1 MLFLGDFADGMY
13 FLESGE
19 VIVTRSEE
27 GVEKE
32 VDRLREGAIFGELAL
47 ITQRPRAATVVA
59 NGKDAGLMM
68 CCATCL
74 MTFTVDL
81 VIDL

>member
-1 MLFLGDFADGMY
+1 MFLLLFSIVRCSNQCLFLGDFADGMY

-19 VIVTRSEE
+19 VIITRSEE

-32 VDRLREGAIFGELAL
+32 VDRLREGTIFGELAL

-59 NGKDAGLMM
+59 NGK
-68 CCATCL
+68 
-74 MTFTVDL
+74 
-81 VIDL
+81 